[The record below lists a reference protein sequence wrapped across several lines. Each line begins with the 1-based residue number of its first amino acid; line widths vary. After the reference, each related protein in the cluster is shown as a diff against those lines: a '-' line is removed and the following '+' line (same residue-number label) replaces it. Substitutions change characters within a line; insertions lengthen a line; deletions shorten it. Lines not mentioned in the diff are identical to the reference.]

1 MEHVILNNGVRM
13 PILGFGVYQIPD
25 AEECER
31 AVFDAL
37 SIGYRFIDTAAAYLN
52 EEAVGRAIRRSGVPR
67 DQVFVTTKLWIQDHG
82 YEATIAAFERSHAQ
96 AAVGLSRPLSDS
108 PAVHR
113 RARILA
119 RDGAVTQAGAYPA
132 IGVSNFQPD
141 RLMDLIDATE
151 SRSSPLVNRR
161 TPCKCPNSS

>member
-1 MEHVILNNGVRM
+1 MEHVVSTM
-13 PILGFGVYQIPD
+13 VSECPCSASAFYQIPD

-96 AAVGLSRPLSDS
+96 AALGLSPPLPDS
-108 PAVHR
+108 SAVHR
-113 RARILA
+113 RARILS